1 MQRDC
6 DRRSPFTPTMKTPM
20 DASQYNAHLFEF
32 LSSSVSPFH
41 AVAGMEAA
49 LIAHGFSRLEENE
62 RWQLEQGRSYFLSK
76 SQAALIAFI
85 LGREESAEDG
95 FRILAAHTD
104 SPCLKIKPRADYCSG
119 SFQQLGIEV
128 YGGALLPTWFD
139 RDLSL
144 AGRVCCLQSDGRIGL
159 FLVNF
164 RRPLLTIPSL
174 AIHFDREANKHSS
187 INQQQHLP
195 PLLGVQGKGDS
206 SDFTSLLLAQI
217 HQEHPHASITEV
229 LAFDLF
235 CYDSLQPAY
244 IGRNEE
250 MISAARLDNLLS
262 CHAGLTAVSRAEKQ
276 KNVMLFCA
284 NHEEIGSTS
293 NSGAQS
299 SLLDGL
305 FERLCTDNQ
314 SRRIALSNSF
324 MVSMDN
330 AHATHPNHLD
340 KTDPRHEISLN
351 KGPVIKYNANQRY
364 ATDAASAAI
373 FKAICRHAGISPQEF
388 VMRSDLPCGS
398 TIGPMTSARLGV
410 ATVDIGAPSLAM
422 HSIREL
428 TGAYD
433 PSLLFTAIGH
443 FLATDLHKS
452 RAV

>member
-1 MQRDC
+1 MEVLE
-6 DRRSPFTPTMKTPM
+6 
-20 DASQYNAHLFEF
+20 YNTHLFEF
-32 LSSSVSPFH
+32 LVSSPSPFH
-41 AVAGMEAA
+41 AVAGMETT
-49 LIAHGFSRLEENE
+49 LIANGFTRLEEKE
-62 RWQLEQGRSYFLSK
+62 LWQLERGRPYFLSK
-76 SQAALIAFI
+76 SQGALIAFI
-85 LGREESAEDG
+85 LGKEESVEDG

-104 SPCLKIKPRADYCSG
+104 SPCLKLKPRPDFSSG
-119 SFQQLGIEV
+119 GFQQLGVEV
-128 YGGALLPTWFD
+128 YGGALLAPWFD

-144 AGRVCCLQSDGRIGL
+144 AGRVCCLQDDGRIGL

-174 AIHFDREANKHSS
+174 AIHFDKEANRNSPV
-187 INQQQHLP
+187 NQQQHLP
-195 PLLGVQGKGDS
+195 PVLGVQGKS
-206 SDFTSLLLAQI
+206 PTSDFTSLLLAQI
-217 HQEHPHASITEV
+217 HQEHPHATVTEV

-235 CYDSLQPAY
+235 CFDSQPPAY

-250 MISAARLDNLLS
+250 MISAARLDNLVS
-262 CHAGLTAVSRAEKQ
+262 CHAGMMAVSRTEGR

-305 FERLCTDNQ
+305 FERLCADNQ

-324 MVSMDN
+324 LVSMDN

-340 KTDPRHEISLN
+340 KIDPRHEICLN
-351 KGPVIKYNANQRY
+351 KGPVIKHNANQRY
-364 ATDAASAAI
+364 ATDAASSAI
-373 FKAICRHAGISPQEF
+373 FKVVCRHAGILPQEF

-410 ATVDIGAPSLAM
+410 PTVDIGVASLAM

-428 TGAYD
+428 TGARD
-433 PSLLFTAIGH
+433 PLLLFTAVRH
-443 FLATDLHKS
+443 FLASDIHKS
-452 RAV
+452 MAI

>member
-1 MQRDC
+1 
-6 DRRSPFTPTMKTPM
+6 M
-20 DASQYNAHLFEF
+20 DVLEYNAHLFDF
-32 LSSSVSPFH
+32 LVSSPSPFH
-41 AVAGMEAA
+41 TVASMEAA
-49 LIAHGFSRLEENE
+49 CIASGFTRLDERE
-62 RWQLEQGRSYFLSK
+62 RWQLERGRPYFFSK
-76 SQAALIAFI
+76 SQGALVAFI
-85 LGREESAEDG
+85 LGKEESVEDG

-104 SPCLKIKPRADYCSG
+104 SPCLKLKPRADYSSG
-119 SFQQLGIEV
+119 SYQQLGIEV
-128 YGGALLPTWFD
+128 YGGALLAPWFD

-144 AGRVCCLQSDGRIGL
+144 AGRVCCQQNDGRIGM

-174 AIHFDREANKHSS
+174 AIHFDREANKNSLV
-187 INQQQHLP
+187 NQQQHLP
-195 PLLGVQGKGDS
+195 PLFGVQGKIDT
-206 SDFTSLLLAQI
+206 SDFSSLLLAQI
-217 HQEHPHASITEV
+217 HQEHPQASVSEV

-235 CYDSLQPAY
+235 CYDFQQPAY
-244 IGRNEE
+244 IGRNDE

-262 CHAGLTAVSRAEKQ
+262 CHAGLMAVSRAEKQ
-276 KNVMLFCA
+276 KNTMLFCA

-324 MVSMDN
+324 LVSMDN

-340 KTDPRHEISLN
+340 KIDPRHEISLN

-364 ATDAASAAI
+364 ATDAASASI
-373 FKAICRHAGISPQEF
+373 FKAICRYANICPQEF

-398 TIGPMTSARLGV
+398 TIGPMTSACLGV
-410 ATVDIGAPSLAM
+410 PTVDIGAASLAM

-428 TGAYD
+428 TGAHD
-433 PSLLFTAIGH
+433 PWLLFTAVRH
-443 FLATDLHKS
+443 FLASDLHKS
-452 RAV
+452 IAV